1 MFPGAGIRRSSD
13 IARSYGT
20 GIAFSFGTFVKT
32 ATWRCMC
39 LTQARVQTASC
50 SGTDGFSIFLAESAV
65 PKPCVAHSRRSDD
78 VRGLIPPSPPSCIL
92 SFRDSSLLPRPR
104 ARPPHHLALAP
115 SLTPDLPTR
124 RLCPGPEELR
134 PAKAPFSPGFPRGI
148 RTPTPSRDLMRPR
161 PQAGRGDGTRGSG
174 VAGPLRCCCV
184 TWVRR

>member
-20 GIAFSFGTFVKT
+20 GIAFSFRTFVKT
-32 ATWRCMC
+32 ATSRCMC

-50 SGTDGFSIFLAESAV
+50 SGTAGFSIFLAESPV

-92 SFRDSSLLPRPR
+92 SFRDSSLLLRPR

-124 RLCPGPEELR
+124 RLCPRTRRATAREGAFLPGISKRHKDTHTL
-134 PAKAPFSPGFPRGI
+134 PGSHAPPSPGRTGRRDTRFWRGWA
-148 RTPTPSRDLMRPR
+148 TALLLCDM
-161 PQAGRGDGTRGSG
+161 G
-174 VAGPLRCCCV
+174 
-184 TWVRR
+184 